1 MLKLAKKHLKTAILA
16 GFFLGAISFLILIVS
31 QKSFKSNADILVV
44 QNQEANAYYY
54 AMSRSTDYLTDILS
68 QAVYSEKFL
77 NEVMATGKIS
87 SSSLPLNSLEKLKAW
102 QKMVSVQK
110 SSTTGI
116 LSVKVFG
123 DTASQVKNTSDGVID
138 VLVNKNSALLGTNQN
153 LKIQILS
160 GPIVEKNPSLFQI
173 ILASGSGFLLGMI
186 LILMFNF
193 YKNESKENT
202 KRSRLHAGNFSD
214 REILNSTDYLS
225 ADSEY
230 WKERLNDK

>member
-1 MLKLAKKHLKTAILA
+1 MI
-16 GFFLGAISFLILIVS
+16 
-31 QKSFKSNADILVV
+31 
-44 QNQEANAYYY
+44 
-54 AMSRSTDYLTDILS
+54 
-68 QAVYSEKFL
+68 
-77 NEVMATGKIS
+77 
-87 SSSLPLNSLEKLKAW
+87 
-102 QKMVSVQK
+102 SVQK

-138 VLVNKNSALLGTNQN
+138 VLVNKNSLLLGTNQN

-202 KRSRLHAGNFSD
+202 KRSRLYVGNFSD

-230 WKERLNDK
+230 WKERLGK